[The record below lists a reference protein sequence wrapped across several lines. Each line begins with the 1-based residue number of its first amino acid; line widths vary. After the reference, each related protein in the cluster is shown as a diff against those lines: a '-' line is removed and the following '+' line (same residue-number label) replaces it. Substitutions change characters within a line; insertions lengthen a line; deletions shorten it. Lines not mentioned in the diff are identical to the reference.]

1 MFSVVTG
8 KVLSFDDVRGYG
20 FIAPDNGTDDV
31 FMHANDLLDDK
42 YLFRSGSQVEFEVED
57 GDRGLKASHVRIIA
71 SSSGAPTRQGA
82 VTAQRP
88 SGHSRSE
95 IEDGDCDLLSAA
107 EFTQELT
114 EALLVASP
122 SLSGEQILQVRKRIV
137 ELARTH
143 NWVES

>member
-1 MFSVVTG
+1 MTG

-42 YLFRSGSQVEFEVED
+42 YLFRSGSHVEFEVED
-57 GDRGLKASHVRIIA
+57 GERGLKASRVRIVA
-71 SSSGAPTRQGA
+71 SGGGPTRAGA
-82 VTAQRP
+82 VAAPRP
-88 SGHSRSE
+88 STHHRSE

-107 EFTQELT
+107 EFTQEIT
-114 EALLVASP
+114 EALLAASP
-122 SLSGEQILQVRKRIV
+122 SLTGEQILQVRRRIV